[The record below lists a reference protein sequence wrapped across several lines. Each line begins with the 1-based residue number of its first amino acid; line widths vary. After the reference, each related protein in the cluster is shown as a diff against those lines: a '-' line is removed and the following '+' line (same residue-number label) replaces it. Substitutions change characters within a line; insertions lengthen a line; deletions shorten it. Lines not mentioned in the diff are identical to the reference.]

1 MCFLSSW
8 LILLASLNRRA
19 TLYRSVL
26 PDSRSPLRR
35 VMDIISDL
43 RCFTSSIL
51 CAAFCFSVS
60 KNSKSLDPLA
70 ESGWLATYITQTRIF
85 SPTSFFKNQFFFV
98 LHIGFH
104 STYFFGSFGFQLL
117 SLSTCKNFLLQKLEE
132 KLASIYIMSQ
142 TNADFLEQF
151 LIF

>member
-1 MCFLSSW
+1 MCFFSSW

-70 ESGWLATYITQTRIF
+70 ESGWLATYVTQTNF
-85 SPTSFFKNQFFFV
+85 CSPTSIYINHFFLG
-98 LHIGFH
+98 LHTLD
-104 STYFFGSFGFQLL
+104 STGLTFSAA
-117 SLSTCKNFLLQKLEE
+117 
-132 KLASIYIMSQ
+132 LASSCCLFRPAR
-142 TNADFLEQF
+142 TSCSKSWKKN
-151 LIF
+151 